1 MQYLMEVDLF
11 ILLNF
16 SVQGKTLQQK
26 APARENTDEK
36 DVSCP
41 V

>member
-1 MQYLMEVDLF
+1 MQYLTEVDLF
-11 ILLNF
+11 ILF
-16 SVQGKTLQQK
+16 FVQGKTLQQK
-26 APARENTDEK
+26 APSRENTDEK

>member
-1 MQYLMEVDLF
+1 MEVDLF
-11 ILLNF
+11 ILF
-16 SVQGKTLQQK
+16 SVQGKTLQQQK
-26 APARENTDEK
+26 APSRENTDEK

>member
-11 ILLNF
+11 ILF

-26 APARENTDEK
+26 APSREDTDEK

>member
-1 MQYLMEVDLF
+1 MEGDLF
-11 ILLNF
+11 IILF

-26 APARENTDEK
+26 APSRENTDEK